1 MKTFLAAF
9 CAIFLGGLAFAD
21 GQATTN
27 NTVTNLVADSIDQLV
42 ARLSSDG
49 MWQNGLFKPVDLPP
63 SATPEE
69 VISQVDKLTGLY
81 QGGKLTSYRIIE
93 TRQVQIGS
101 DWFKHDRREIYCGS
115 FRYESGQEDCA
126 FTISRFKDGMVESSL

>member
-9 CAIFLGGLAFAD
+9 CALFLGGLAFAD
-21 GQATTN
+21 GQTATN
-27 NTVTNLVADSIDQLV
+27 NTVTNLVTDPIDRLV

-49 MWQNGLFKPVDLPP
+49 MWQNGLFKPVDLPQ
-63 SATPEE
+63 SASPEE

-93 TRQVQIGS
+93 TRQVQIISSITGGKFTAVLLDTNLGKKIVLLQYQGS
-101 DWFKHDRREIYCGS
+101 KTGWW
-115 FRYESGQEDCA
+115 
-126 FTISRFKDGMVESSL
+126 SRAYDK